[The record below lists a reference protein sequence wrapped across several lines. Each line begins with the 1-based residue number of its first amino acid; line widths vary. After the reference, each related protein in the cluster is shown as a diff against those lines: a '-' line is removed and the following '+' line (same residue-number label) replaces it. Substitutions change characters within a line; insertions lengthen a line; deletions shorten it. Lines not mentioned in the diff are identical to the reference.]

1 MLDASKASLK
11 NSEDDALGRPL
22 YLEELNAAEEAK
34 FALYQMEKR
43 GDSFGVLS
51 EDDSEPGPSSS
62 SKRPR
67 TTKAKSKRGRAKTT
81 DMSTQTKQDR
91 VTRAQLRSMNVVRII
106 STFLLK
112 YEANVTLSRPLK
124 RLMLAQPN
132 PNPAKIASRIRQK
145 NILRSSEIS

>member
-1 MLDASKASLK
+1 
-11 NSEDDALGRPL
+11 
-22 YLEELNAAEEAK
+22 
-34 FALYQMEKR
+34 
-43 GDSFGVLS
+43 
-51 EDDSEPGPSSS
+51 
-62 SKRPR
+62 
-67 TTKAKSKRGRAKTT
+67 
-81 DMSTQTKQDR
+81 
-91 VTRAQLRSMNVVRII
+91 MNVVRII